1 MASYQIDPL
10 VSDALYIERTLNGDD
25 EAFRSL
31 VEKYQDLVFSVV
43 LRIVRNRN
51 DAEEVAQDS
60 FVKAY
65 QKLSTY
71 NGGSKFSTWLYSI
84 AFNTAISRTRKKQM
98 ETQEI
103 EDIGDTLEIATSN
116 QEQLNSLSHD
126 EQKKYLDEALSNM
139 SEQDASVLSLY
150 YLEEQSVEEVSEI
163 TGLSRSNVKVKL
175 HRSRQRLQIEMERLL
190 KGEAR
195 TLIE

>member
-1 MASYQIDPL
+1 M
-10 VSDALYIERTLNGDD
+10 SDALYIERTLDGDD

-31 VEKYQDLVFSVV
+31 VEKYQDLVFTVV
-43 LRIVRNRN
+43 IRILKNRN

-65 QKLSTY
+65 QKLSTFK
-71 NGGSKFSTWLYSI
+71 GGSKFSTWLYSI
-84 AFNTAISRTRKKQM
+84 AYNTAISRTRKKEL
-98 ETQEI
+98 ETHEI

-126 EQKKYLDEALSNM
+126 EQKRFLNDALSNM
-139 SEQDASVLSLY
+139 PTLDASILSLY
-150 YLEEQSVEEVSEI
+150 YLKEQSVEEVSEI

-175 HRSRQRLQIEMERLL
+175 HRSRQRLQVELEYLL
-190 KGEAR
+190 KSEAK
-195 TLIE
+195 TLME